1 MLRLERVKIKG
12 HQIGIREVECVGQSC
27 RMFTFDVC
35 DKQYVKHQLK
45 QTDEI
50 NTDEYEDIEEVA
62 LPVDTLSDF
71 VAI

>member
-1 MLRLERVKIKG
+1 
-12 HQIGIREVECVGQSC
+12 
-27 RMFTFDVC
+27 MFTFDVC
-35 DKQYVKHQLK
+35 DKQYIKHQLK